1 MTESNR
7 GKGSRAPSNAD
18 REPSFP
24 VVLFSGLAI
33 LGAALPG
40 LWSLFV
46 VQGDPFNVCDAPK
59 LALAVAAGLTFL
71 LAVAAFV
78 FALAGRNERT
88 AVALLAAAAASGV
101 WFALGGWPATECVIA

>member
-1 MTESNR
+1 MTETED
-7 GKGSRAPSNAD
+7 SRAPSNAE

-24 VVLFSGLAI
+24 VVLVSGLAT
-33 LGAALPG
+33 LGAALLG
-40 LWSLFV
+40 LWTWILLE
-46 VQGDPFNVCDAPK
+46 GDLLNICDVPK
-59 LALAVAAGLTFL
+59 PELAVAAGLTFL

-101 WFALGGWPATECVIA
+101 WFTLGGMPATSCVIA